1 MTHSTSTS
9 ASTASASA
17 FAPGTGKSPG
27 AAPESPVPA
36 TRPSAL
42 HRLRAWFSAFVFT
55 VPALVLF
62 GLLVLV
68 PMGYAFYISFFNWGG
83 FGTPTDSVGFDNYTR
98 LFDDPVFLGDL
109 WRGFLLIAFSI
120 VLQLPFALAMAV
132 LLNQKLRGRAVYRML
147 FFAPYILSEVI
158 TGVLFSMIFA
168 PDEGLADKVL
178 DAVGLAGLG
187 GDWFA
192 GQDTVL
198 PTLFL
203 VMTWKYFGFH
213 MMLYLAGLQGI
224 PAELHEAARIDGAS
238 TWQRFRHITLPL
250 LAPTLRISVFLAVIG
265 AIQLFDLVWVI
276 TAGGPDHAS
285 ETMVISLFQYGFKRY
300 QMGYAS
306 AISVAMFL
314 ISLVFA
320 LAYQR
325 FVLRRDTEG
334 AITTM
339 RGNR

>member
-1 MTHSTSTS
+1 MTHSTTSTYV
-9 ASTASASA
+9 
-17 FAPGTGKSPG
+17 PDIGKSPD
-27 AAPESPVPA
+27 AAPPPASGEVRPRPVL
-36 TRPSAL
+36 R
-42 HRLRAWFSAFVFT
+42 RLRDWLTAFAFT
-55 VPALVLF
+55 VPALTLF

-68 PMGYAFYISFFNWGG
+68 PMGYACYVSFFDWGG
-83 FGTPTDSVGFDNYTR
+83 FGSPSDFQGLDNYAR
-98 LFDDPVFLGDL
+98 LLKDPVFLGDL
-109 WRGFLLIAFSI
+109 WRGGLLLGFS
-120 VLQLPFALAMAV
+120 VALQLPFALAMAV

-168 PDEGLADKVL
+168 PGDGLADKML
-178 DAVGLAGLG
+178 DAVGLSGLG

-192 GQDTVL
+192 GQNTVL

-224 PAELHEAARIDGAS
+224 PAELHEAARIDGAG

-250 LAPTLRISVFLAVIG
+250 LAPTIRISAFLSVIFS
-265 AIQLFDLVWVI
+265 IQLFDLVWVL
-276 TAGGPDHAS
+276 TTGGPDHAS
-285 ETMVISLFQYGFKRY
+285 ETMAISMVQYGFKRY

-314 ISLVFA
+314 IALVFA

-339 RGNR
+339 RANR